1 MEYIDFAS
9 NISFFE
15 FTQDEFKEPHFKI
28 DNYKYEISLLEMD
41 LNIEQLTNYLK
52 NHPKIFDIFEEV
64 IQLKRFTNAQ
74 YINFCFDVNALNNY
88 SQSLL
93 IKYINN
99 RVLNFENGN
108 TNNYFFKIL
117 NKINTKDEK
126 ALIFEV
132 KKAIADYS
140 IKCSTDK
147 ELFHN
152 HLANS
157 IDARLRISKYLIE
170 NLDLNNLIKSVNVSS
185 FLENKRHPK
194 DTKAIHGNFAT
205 MKIEKIL
212 IDNGFEKGLNANFSF
227 LKEKKIDGII
237 KKKDGKSK
245 VLDFVLYYKRKPK
258 FLIET
263 NFYTTSGTK
272 IGINQGEYIDL
283 LEIIDAYNKE
293 LKENLKFIWITD
305 GNYWLT
311 SDGEKRYINLK
322 NNYFKK
328 YYNLLNFNLFR
339 ENISVIKEEI
349 ANEEQ
354 KLAAGG
360 L

>member
-15 FTQDEFKEPHFKI
+15 FTQDEFKKPHFKI
-28 DNYKYEISLLEMD
+28 DEYKNEISLLEKEI
-41 LNIEQLTNYLK
+41 NIEKLTDYLK
-52 NHPKIFDIFEEV
+52 SYPKIFDIFEEI

-74 YINFCFDVNALNNY
+74 YINFCFDVNALNDY
-88 SQSLL
+88 SQSLI

-99 RVLNFENGN
+99 RVLNYENGN
-108 TNNYFFKIL
+108 PNNYFL
-117 NKINTKDEK
+117 NIIKKINTKDEK
-126 ALIFEV
+126 SFIFEI
-132 KKAIADYS
+132 KKAISDYS
-140 IKCSTDK
+140 LKCSTDK
-147 ELFHN
+147 VLFHN
-152 HLANS
+152 HIVNS

-205 MKIEKIL
+205 MRIEKIL
-212 IDNGFEKGLNANFSF
+212 TESDFDKGLNDKFSF
-227 LKEKKIDGII
+227 LKEIKIDGII

-245 VLDFVLYYKRKPK
+245 VLDFVLFYKGRPK

-293 LKENLKFIWITD
+293 FKRNLKFIWITD

-311 SDGEKRYINLK
+311 SDGGKRFINLK

-328 YYNLLNFNLFR
+328 YYNLLNLNLFR
-339 ENISVIKEEI
+339 ENIFLIKEEMT
-349 ANEEQ
+349 NED
-354 KLAAGG
+354 
-360 L
+360 